1 MIDLKGVFSYSIVT
15 FRGEE
20 AVRIKSLRYFFVIS
34 ALFSLWTAFPAPLS
48 AQPRETP
55 QQAVEVFLTT
65 IKSME
70 FPVKDTARHNQQ
82 VQTADTY
89 LDLEA
94 MGKRALEKHWSETTP
109 EEQKRFFDL
118 LWQLIEN
125 MAYPKSRKFI
135 GDYQITYPEVRPSG
149 NGFNVQS
156 LIQQQAEGLEAKVV
170 YHVYEKNSQWK
181 IDDVILDDVSI
192 AEDFKYQF
200 DKIIAQSQFSGLLDK
215 MQERLTRAEKENQEI
230 PEA

>member
-1 MIDLKGVFSYSIVT
+1 MIDLREVFSYAIVT
-15 FRGEE
+15 FRGEQL
-20 AVRIKSLRYFFVIS
+20 VPIKSLRYYFIIS
-34 ALFSLWTAFPAPLS
+34 ALFLLWTALTPPLS

-70 FPVKDTARHNQQ
+70 FPVKDTAQHNQQ
-82 VQTADTY
+82 VQTANAY

-125 MAYPKSRKFI
+125 MAYPKSRKFM
-135 GDYQITYPEVRPSG
+135 GNYQITYPEVRPAG
-149 NGFNVQS
+149 GGFEVQS

-170 YHVYEKNSQWK
+170 YHLYEKDNQWK

-200 DKIIAQSQFSGLLDK
+200 DKIIAQSHFSGLLDK
-215 MQERLTRAEKENQEI
+215 MQERLTQAEKENQET
-230 PEA
+230 PET

>member
-1 MIDLKGVFSYSIVT
+1 VP
-15 FRGEE
+15 
-20 AVRIKSLRYFFVIS
+20 IKSLRYSFIIS
-34 ALFSLWTAFPAPLS
+34 ALFLLGTAFPAPLS
-48 AQPRETP
+48 AQPRQTP
-55 QQAVEVFLTT
+55 QQAVEAFLTT

-70 FPVKDTARHNQQ
+70 FPIKDTAQHNQQ
-82 VQTADTY
+82 VQAANAY

-94 MGKRALEKHWSETTP
+94 MGKRALEKHLSETTI
-109 EEQKRFFDL
+109 EEQRKFFDL

-125 MAYPKSRKFI
+125 MAYPKSRKFM
-135 GDYQITYPEVRPSG
+135 GDYQITYPQVRPVE
-149 NGFNVQS
+149 NGFEVQS

-170 YHVYEKNSQWK
+170 YHVYEKDSQWK

-215 MQERLTRAEKENQEI
+215 MQERLTRAEKENQETSV
-230 PEA
+230 A